1 MPSRKVAIFG
11 HGTIGGGVSRILLA
25 EQQKI
30 AAKSGITLELA
41 AICTKDAEL
50 DPEIYTTYR
59 SLFRDASE
67 VLADPEIDIIC
78 ETIGGDGIAL
88 QFVKTALQNGK
99 HVVTANKKM
108 IALHFAELSALAREH
123 NATLR
128 YEAAVGGG
136 IPLLS
141 TVSDGLVADD
151 ITFVEGILN
160 GTTNFILSK
169 MASEGAE
176 FAEVLKEAQDLGYA
190 EADPTD
196 DVEGFDVAYK
206 LAILCALTFGCQV
219 HPDAIPRTGVTKVTA
234 ADFTYAR
241 HFGGSIKLL
250 ASAELTETG
259 DLIAQVAPTLIL
271 GQHRIAT
278 VDGVL
283 NAVNFV
289 GKYNTVGNF
298 LSGEGAGRFATAAAI
313 VSDMAAIATG
323 SGRDTRPTQSINAVQ
338 TPTQAYF
345 LRFRVHDRPG
355 ILGQIC
361 SVFGEHD
368 INIDAVEQ
376 LGHQH
381 GDAIHFALT
390 TFPVESARFQQA
402 LQQVSALDFNAE
414 APFVLPMRG

>member
-151 ITFVEGILN
+151 ITFVEASLMALP
-160 GTTNFILSK
+160 ILSS
-169 MASEGAE
+169 ARWQARVQNSPRC
-176 FAEVLKEAQDLGYA
+176 LKKRK
-190 EADPTD
+190 TW
-196 DVEGFDVAYK
+196 
-206 LAILCALTFGCQV
+206 
-219 HPDAIPRTGVTKVTA
+219 
-234 ADFTYAR
+234 
-241 HFGGSIKLL
+241 
-250 ASAELTETG
+250 
-259 DLIAQVAPTLIL
+259 
-271 GQHRIAT
+271 AT
-278 VDGVL
+278 P
-283 NAVNFV
+283 
-289 GKYNTVGNF
+289 
-298 LSGEGAGRFATAAAI
+298 
-313 VSDMAAIATG
+313 
-323 SGRDTRPTQSINAVQ
+323 RPTPPMMWRDS
-338 TPTQAYF
+338 T
-345 LRFRVHDRPG
+345 
-355 ILGQIC
+355 
-361 SVFGEHD
+361 S
-368 INIDAVEQ
+368 
-376 LGHQH
+376 
-381 GDAIHFALT
+381 LT
-390 TFPVESARFQQA
+390 NSPFSARLPLAARCTRMPFRARA
-402 LQQVSALDFNAE
+402 L
-414 APFVLPMRG
+414 PR